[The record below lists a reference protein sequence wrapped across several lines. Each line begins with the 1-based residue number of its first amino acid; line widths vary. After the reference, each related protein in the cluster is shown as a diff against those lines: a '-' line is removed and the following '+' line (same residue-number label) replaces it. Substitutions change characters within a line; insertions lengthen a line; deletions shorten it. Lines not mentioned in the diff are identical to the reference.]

1 MFGLHIYTFV
11 FVYVRSYAY
20 EPLFLGYH
28 VFSRLLIYIALNRFT
43 LTCSHDFCVHTI
55 FLLFSI
61 VRILQ
66 IPLSFQESLVSSFHQ
81 RVTLLTAPP
90 LILYIRNPSW
100 LTNLYL
106 FIQSYKHDIKLTDKY
121 DILPFRN
128 ELYTLFIP
136 RLFYVLTLK
145 FHMFLLRWCVS
156 I

>member
-1 MFGLHIYTFV
+1 MRCKSKNNGDCVKKYSKRTESIWGYFLDFPIRICTTLITATMFGLHIYTFV

-66 IPLSFQESLVSSFHQ
+66 IPTQYGILFPFFSRKLSVIFPSTCYTFDCPTFYFVHSQSELV
-81 RVTLLTAPP
+81 
-90 LILYIRNPSW
+90 N
-100 LTNLYL
+100 
-106 FIQSYKHDIKLTDKY
+106 
-121 DILPFRN
+121 
-128 ELYTLFIP
+128 
-136 RLFYVLTLK
+136 
-145 FHMFLLRWCVS
+145 
-156 I
+156 

>member
-43 LTCSHDFCVHTI
+43 LICSHDFLRSSN

-66 IPLSFQESLVSSFHQ
+66 IPTQYG
-81 RVTLLTAPP
+81 
-90 LILYIRNPSW
+90 ILFPFFSTSNTSDPSW

-121 DILPFRN
+121 VVTSFRSAMS
-128 ELYTLFIP
+128 YTRFLFHV
-136 RLFYVLTLK
+136 FFT
-145 FHMFLLRWCVS
+145 F
-156 I
+156 